1 MTRKKDPRT
10 ARLPVPAGE
19 LPPFTPVPRQYVRH
33 DGWTPE
39 RQIAFIEALA
49 DTGSVEAA
57 CKAVDMSQAGAYN
70 LRRQPGAECFRKA
83 WQAALGL
90 DVALVEDVVM
100 DRAHNSF
107 EEPLYSYGRLIGT
120 RRRYNDR
127 LLMFIL
133 RNRSPERFAAGGAPK
148 GLNAVSQMQIDRLE
162 KQWRKAYEAQRRKVS
177 PEEVRGSID
186 KKIEEIRRR
195 IEKEKAAQWAKLSEE
210 TREAWAHF
218 ITLRDRDLAA
228 MDADAKTREILSPE
242 WDARSDLF
250 DPPETPLLPA
260 PSARKSDDGLNEDW
274 QRPPPGWVARRPPP
288 PLKTSWTIK
297 DDSFDP

>member
-70 LRRQPGAECFRKA
+70 LRRQPGAESFRKA

-100 DRAHNSF
+100 ETARTTVS
-107 EEPLYSYGRLIGT
+107 
-120 RRRYNDR
+120 
-127 LLMFIL
+127 
-133 RNRSPERFAAGGAPK
+133 RNRSTPMAGSSAPAAATTTGC
-148 GLNAVSQMQIDRLE
+148 
-162 KQWRKAYEAQRRKVS
+162 
-177 PEEVRGSID
+177 
-186 KKIEEIRRR
+186 
-195 IEKEKAAQWAKLSEE
+195 
-210 TREAWAHF
+210 
-218 ITLRDRDLAA
+218 
-228 MDADAKTREILSPE
+228 
-242 WDARSDLF
+242 
-250 DPPETPLLPA
+250 
-260 PSARKSDDGLNEDW
+260 
-274 QRPPPGWVARRPPP
+274 
-288 PLKTSWTIK
+288 
-297 DDSFDP
+297 